1 MPGIA
6 AANPEIAFHCDA
18 APGIA
23 LRAQPGLRRTLPMIY
38 GAMAQL
44 AQVSVQIRMDHPM
57 ARRLVVAL
65 LFISASLGAA
75 SAFAQDAKDYPNK
88 PIRFIVPYP
97 PAGGTDIVARILTEP
112 LAAALGQPIIIDNR
126 GGAAGNLGTDIA
138 AKSAPDGYTI
148 LFTLSSHT
156 INPKLYDK
164 LPFDVEKDFAPI
176 SLAAL
181 IPQILVAHPSVPVN
195 NVSELIALAK
205 REPGK
210 LNYASVGTGSPGHIA
225 GELFKLKTGV
235 DIVHVPYKG
244 GGPAVTD
251 TLGGQVQL
259 LFVSIPAALQYV
271 KAGKLKAL
279 AVTSD
284 KRSQA
289 APDIPTIAES
299 GVPDCVVNSWY
310 GALAP
315 AKTPAAI
322 VAKLQAAFAKVLAL
336 PEVKE
341 RLFLQGA
348 EAASSTSAEF
358 DRRIRDELKQWEYVI
373 REARIKAE

>member
-1 MPGIA
+1 M
-6 AANPEIAFHCDA
+6 
-18 APGIA
+18 
-23 LRAQPGLRRTLPMIY
+23 LPMN
-38 GAMAQL
+38 GGK
-44 AQVSVQIRMDHPM
+44 PNN
-57 ARRLVVAL
+57 RRVVAARVLAAWL
-65 LFISASLGAA
+65 LLMGLGSFTAA
-75 SAFAQDAKDYPNK
+75 AQDAKDYPTK

-97 PAGGTDIVARILTEP
+97 PAGGTDVVARILSEP

-126 GGAAGNLGTDIA
+126 GGAAGNLGTDLA
-138 AKSAPDGYTI
+138 AKATPDGYTI

-164 LPFDVEKDFAPI
+164 LPFDVERDFVPV

-181 IPQILVAHPSVPVN
+181 SPQILVAHPSVPAN
-195 NVSELIALAK
+195 NIRELIALAK
-205 REPGK
+205 AQPGK

-235 DIVHVPYKG
+235 DMVHVPYKG

-259 LFVSIPAALQYV
+259 LFVSMPAALQHV
-271 KAGKLKAL
+271 RAGRLKAL

-284 KRSQA
+284 KRSVA

-299 GVPDCVVNSWY
+299 GGPDCVVNSWY
-310 GALAP
+310 GALVP
-315 AKTPAAI
+315 AKTSPAI
-322 VAKLQAAFAKVLAL
+322 VSKLQATFAKVLQL

-341 RLFLQGA
+341 RLFAQGA
-348 EAASSTSAEF
+348 EA
-358 DRRIRDELKQWEYVI
+358 
-373 REARIKAE
+373 

>member
-1 MPGIA
+1 MAFARGA
-6 AANPEIAFHCDA
+6 ALWFV
-18 APGIA
+18 
-23 LRAQPGLRRTLPMIY
+23 T
-38 GAMAQL
+38 AMLCATPAL
-44 AQVSVQIRMDHPM
+44 AQDGR
-57 ARRLVVAL
+57 
-65 LFISASLGAA
+65 
-75 SAFAQDAKDYPNK
+75 DYPNK

-97 PAGGTDIVARILTEP
+97 PAGGTDIVARIIVDP
-112 LAAALGQPIIIDNR
+112 LAAVLGQPIVIENR
-126 GGAAGNLGTDIA
+126 GGAGGNVGTDVA

-156 INPKLYDK
+156 INPKLYEK
-164 LPFDVEKDFAPI
+164 LPFDVERDFVPI

-181 IPQILVAHPSVPVN
+181 VPQILVANLSLPAN
-195 NVSELIALAK
+195 NIAELIALAK

-210 LNYASVGTGSPGHIA
+210 LNYASVGTGSPAHIA
-225 GELFKLKTGV
+225 GELFKLKAGV

-259 LFVSIPAALQYV
+259 AFVSIPAALQFV
-271 KAGKLKAL
+271 KAAKLKAL

-284 KRSQA
+284 KRSLA

-299 GVPDCVVNSWY
+299 VPDCIVNSWY

-315 AKTPAAI
+315 AKTPLAI
-322 VAKLQAAFAKVLAL
+322 IAKLQAAFAKVLAQ
-336 PEVKE
+336 PEVKDK
-341 RLFLQGA
+341 LFLQGA

-373 REARIKAE
+373 REAKIKAE

>member
-1 MPGIA
+1 
-6 AANPEIAFHCDA
+6 
-18 APGIA
+18 
-23 LRAQPGLRRTLPMIY
+23 
-38 GAMAQL
+38 
-44 AQVSVQIRMDHPM
+44 M
-57 ARRLVVAL
+57 ARVVAL
-65 LFISASLGAA
+65 WFVSALLCATPA
-75 SAFAQDAKDYPNK
+75 LAQDAKDYPNK

-112 LAAALGQPIIIDNR
+112 LAAVLGQPIVIENR
-126 GGAAGNLGTDIA
+126 GGAGGNVGTDVA

-156 INPKLYDK
+156 INPKLYEK
-164 LPFDVEKDFAPI
+164 LPFDVEKDFVPI

-181 IPQILVAHPSVPVN
+181 VPQILVANPSVPAN
-195 NVSELIALAK
+195 NVAEVIALAK

-210 LNYASVGTGSPGHIA
+210 LNYASVGTGSPAHIA
-225 GELFKLKTGV
+225 GELFKLKAGV

-244 GGPAVTD
+244 GGPAITD

-259 LFVSIPAALQYV
+259 AFVSIPAALQYV

-315 AKTPAAI
+315 AKTPPAI
-322 VAKLQAAFAKVLAL
+322 VAKLQAAFVKVLAL

-341 RLFLQGA
+341 RLFRQGA

>member
-1 MPGIA
+1 MSAEFKTVRPMA
-6 AANPEIAFHCDA
+6 WARLV
-18 APGIA
+18 A
-23 LRAQPGLRRTLPMIY
+23 LFF
-38 GAMAQL
+38 
-44 AQVSVQIRMDHPM
+44 VSVWLGSAP
-57 ARRLVVAL
+57 AL
-65 LFISASLGAA
+65 
-75 SAFAQDAKDYPNK
+75 AQDAKDYPNK

-97 PAGGTDIVARILTEP
+97 PAGGTDIVARILNEA
-112 LAAALGQPIIIDNR
+112 LAAALGQPIVIDNR
-126 GGAAGNLGTDIA
+126 GGAGGNVGTDVA

-156 INPKLYDK
+156 INPKLYEK
-164 LPFDVEKDFAPI
+164 LPFDVEKDFVPI

-181 IPQILVAHPSVPVN
+181 VPQILVANPSVPAN
-195 NVSELIALAK
+195 NVAELIALAK

-210 LNYASVGTGSPGHIA
+210 LNYASVGTGSPAHIA
-225 GELFKLKTGV
+225 GELFKLKAGV

-244 GGPAVTD
+244 GGPAITD

-259 LFVSIPAALQYV
+259 AFVSIPAALQYV

-284 KRSQA
+284 KRSLA

-315 AKTPAAI
+315 AKTPPAI
-322 VAKLQAAFAKVLAL
+322 VAKLQAAFVKVLAQ
-336 PEVKE
+336 PDVKE
-341 RLFLQGA
+341 KLFLQGA

-373 REARIKAE
+373 REAKIKAE